1 MRSCRGRASIAV
13 VSCWPGAARSL
24 HAPVRGTRRTFAVDY
39 GVGSSDYFA
48 FWIASQAAHGLSWTG
63 RPLPEDRAL
72 VGAPVIELE
81 LAADHDD
88 ANVFAYLEELSPAGE
103 ATVISFGR
111 LAASQRRLSKAPYD
125 TLGLPWQSGL
135 STDREP
141 LTPGRFVRMRF
152 VLTPA
157 GRVIRAGQRFR
168 VVVTGADPRQRN
180 LAELRQDPAVRITV
194 RGGRSWVEVPLLPA
208 GKHPG

>member
-1 MRSCRGRASIAV
+1 M
-13 VSCWPGAARSL
+13 
-24 HAPVRGTRRTFAVDY
+24 
-39 GVGSSDYFA
+39 
-48 FWIASQAAHGLSWTG
+48 
-63 RPLPEDRAL
+63 PEDRVL